1 MSQQNIMD
9 IEQNCSAY
17 KGIIYPMIELNIKV
31 DLDTKFINK
40 NLLFF
45 LISLCLF
52 PYTLNAVINFY
63 LLWTR
68 IRAGH

>member
-1 MSQQNIMD
+1 
-9 IEQNCSAY
+9 
-17 KGIIYPMIELNIKV
+17 MIELNIKV
-31 DLDTKFINK
+31 DLDTKFIYK

-45 LISLCLF
+45 FISLCLF
-52 PYTLNAVINFY
+52 PYTLNAVINFN